1 MILFLCC
8 VMLVVGTQTR
18 NDTLDGGF
26 ESSSGGDYDDDNVD
40 YELVEQE
47 NDYDD
52 DYDMILQKIGAID
65 ET

>member
-1 MILFLCC
+1 
-8 VMLVVGTQTR
+8 MLIVGAQTR

-26 ESSSGGDYDDDNVD
+26 ESSSGGDYDDDDNVD

>member
-1 MILFLCC
+1 
-8 VMLVVGTQTR
+8 MLVVGIQPR
-18 NDTLDGGF
+18 NDTLDGF

-65 ET
+65 QT

>member
-1 MILFLCC
+1 
-8 VMLVVGTQTR
+8 MLIVGAQTR

-65 ET
+65 QT